1 MKKRGLMLWSL
12 MLAGS
17 MLIMSSCQSEYDKMR
32 HRELASGVRHDSLF
46 FGIYMGMPSE
56 DFFARCLSLNRQ
68 RILTNNSDGRR
79 VQCFIKGEDPQI
91 IMNFYPNFKEN
102 QIREMPV
109 DFHYASWSP
118 WNKHLWA
125 DKLLPKMVSILER
138 WYGKGFI
145 KMEDKERGVI
155 YVKIDGNRQIVIGAK
170 DDQFV
175 KANFTDLTN
184 PIEAEEVENVPAIP
198 KPKTTSQ
205 TAR

>member
-1 MKKRGLMLWSL
+1 MKKSGLILWSL

-17 MLIMSSCQSEYDKMR
+17 VLIMSGCQSEYDKMR
-32 HRELASGVRHDSLF
+32 SRELASGVRQDSLF
-46 FGIYMGMPSE
+46 LGFHMGMPSE

-79 VQCFIKGEDPQI
+79 VQCYIKGEDPQI

-102 QIREMPV
+102 KIAEMPV
-109 DFHYASWSP
+109 DFHYGGWSP
-118 WNKHLWA
+118 WNKQFWS
-125 DKLLPKMVSILER
+125 DKLLPKMVSIFER

-184 PIEAEEVENVPAIP
+184 PIEAEDIENVPAR
-198 KPKTTSQ
+198 PKTTSQ